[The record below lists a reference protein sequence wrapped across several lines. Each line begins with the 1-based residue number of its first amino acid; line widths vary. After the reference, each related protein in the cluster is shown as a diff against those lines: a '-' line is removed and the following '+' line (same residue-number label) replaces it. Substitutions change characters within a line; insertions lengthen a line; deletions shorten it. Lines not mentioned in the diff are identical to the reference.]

1 MESYWWKWNVQ
12 KEENK
17 DDGSIKTRNLK
28 GIYIYI
34 YIYIYERIETIKK
47 KYSYKIKLLRT

>member
-1 MESYWWKWNVQ
+1 MESCWWKWNVQ

-28 GIYIYI
+28 GIY
-34 YIYIYERIETIKK
+34 EGIETIKK
-47 KYSYKIKLLRT
+47 KLFV

>member
-34 YIYIYERIETIKK
+34 YERIETIKK